1 MKSEKAVESPVVP
14 SEEKICA
21 GLIADSEQNEPNS
34 DNVIWEPAVLLYCT
48 ESD

>member
-21 GLIADSEQNEPNS
+21 GLIADSEQNS
-34 DNVIWEPAVLLYCT
+34 DNVIWEPAVLLYCAK
-48 ESD
+48 SG